1 MLQKKKYITP
11 TTRFAS
17 IIPIVDHT
25 NLRLKNFYKHKI
37 NNNKKRKNFPTT
49 TQITPTNSF
58 KVNYAGVVTSY
69 VYNKKPYKLM
79 VLVKSSYNHTI
90 V

>member
-17 IIPIVDHT
+17 IIPIADHT
-25 NLRLKNFYKHKI
+25 NLRLKQFYKHKV
-37 NNNKKRKNFPTT
+37 NNNKKRKNFRSAV
-49 TQITPTNSF
+49 QITPTNSF
-58 KVNYAGVVTSY
+58 KVNYAGVVTDY

-79 VLVKSSYNHTI
+79 VTIKSIYNHTI
-90 V
+90 I

>member
-17 IIPIVDHT
+17 IIPIDDNTH
-25 NLRLKNFYKHKI
+25 LRTKVFYKHKV
-37 NNNKKRKNFPTT
+37 NNNKKRKKFVITP
-49 TQITPTNSF
+49 QITPTNSF
-58 KVNYAGVVTSY
+58 RVNYAGVVTSY

-79 VLVKSSYNHTI
+79 VTIKSIYNHTI
-90 V
+90 I